1 MRLNQTAWK
10 NASSTF
16 STLHLYPPRMLIHL
30 QLRLS
35 FRDVAACKRVILFDL
50 KLEFFFHRSKHSASY
65 CSLALLLCLG
75 EQGGIVD
82 LGWLFT
88 PIGQYH
94 VQAFYIQKL
103 HAEGSCIFRVLQT
116 NVQQF
121 EASSS
126 STALT
131 KSVHGAEVKL
141 SYRQADSSLLSHHV
155 PLRANN
161 LQVSLKTIITPEH
174 NADELLPSGQRC
186 AN

>member
-1 MRLNQTAWK
+1 MRVQHFL
-10 NASSTF
+10 TF
-16 STLHLYPPRMLIHL
+16 STIHLYLPRMLIHL

-35 FRDVAACKRVILFDL
+35 FRDEAACKRLIVFDL
-50 KLEFFFHRSKHSASY
+50 KLEFFHRSKHSASY
-65 CSLALLLCLG
+65 CSLALLECLDK
-75 EQGGIVD
+75 QGGIVD

-88 PIGQYH
+88 SIGQYH

-116 NVQQF
+116 SVQQF

-141 SYRQADSSLLSHHV
+141 RYRQADSSLLSHHV

>member
-1 MRLNQTAWK
+1 
-10 NASSTF
+10 
-16 STLHLYPPRMLIHL
+16 MLIHL

-35 FRDVAACKRVILFDL
+35 FRDEAACKRLILFDL
-50 KLEFFFHRSKHSASY
+50 KLEFFHRSKHSASY
-65 CSLALLLCLG
+65 CSLALLKCLDK
-75 EQGGIVD
+75 QGGIVD

-116 NVQQF
+116 IVQQF

-141 SYRQADSSLLSHHV
+141 RYRQADSSLLLHHV

-161 LQVSLKTIITPEH
+161 LQVSLKTIITLEH